1 MYSRI
6 SSRFSSSKLI
16 FKWDFFAK
24 LISSIN
30 LIFHDS
36 SAGKVETLA
45 FLMMCLS
52 VTRAEKQGL
61 LYLERRKWRF
71 SPVTELRFEEQDPNN
86 SLMWGFLEFPRFW
99 RKPMYLPCRT
109 DSKWGTGERDS
120 KKRVWVG
127 WGRSQI
133 ILTAVFQDL
142 NNCSEESEPS
152 LQSMLPYASEQRTC
166 TAFRIWSAFAKLSC
180 SLSCTVLSINLAL

>member
-24 LISSIN
+24 LISSIS

-36 SAGKVETLA
+36 SAGKVDTLA
-45 FLMMCLS
+45 FLMICLS
-52 VTRAEKQGL
+52 VTRAYKQGL

-86 SLMWGFLEFPRFW
+86 SLMRGFLDLPRFW
-99 RKPMYLPCRT
+99 RKPMYLPWRT

-142 NNCSEESEPS
+142 FSFWCSSELNCHRVEP
-152 LQSMLPYASEQRTC
+152 YRAVE
-166 TAFRIWSAFAKLSC
+166 
-180 SLSCTVLSINLAL
+180 